1 MSEITADRD
10 KLSDQEAA
18 NPEKLALQS
27 NKLQKLR
34 KAYQKRGIVYV
45 SRIPP
50 HMVRHAAGMH
60 LFDVFSDAHPDL
72 CAPQLQKPQ
81 KLRQLLWQYGSIG
94 RLYCTPEGRH
104 PQNLHATTC
113 TLPKATSLHLSVCT
127 LQILLCASSGSR
139 KAATQARTLQKAGL
153 SLKTKRLQSRLLLC

>member
-1 MSEITADRD
+1 MTADRD

-60 LFDVFSDAHPDL
+60 LFDASSVTHTL
-72 CAPQLQKPQ
+72 TYMHLNC
-81 KLRQLLWQYGSIG
+81 R
-94 RLYCTPEGRH
+94 
-104 PQNLHATTC
+104 NL
-113 TLPKATSLHLSVCT
+113 KN
-127 LQILLCASSGSR
+127 CASCWSNMVLLASSIVRLKVGMLRPAHCMLRPAHCPRQQACISAYAR
-139 KAATQARTLQKAGL
+139 CRSCFAQAAEAERRQHRQELYR
-153 SLKTKRLQSRLLLC
+153 RLG